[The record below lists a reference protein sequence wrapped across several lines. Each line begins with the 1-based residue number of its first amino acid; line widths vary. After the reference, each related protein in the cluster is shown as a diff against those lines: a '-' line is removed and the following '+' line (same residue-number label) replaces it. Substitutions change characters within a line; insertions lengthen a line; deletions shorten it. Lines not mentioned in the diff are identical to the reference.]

1 VQGGCYAEHRI
12 DSVTWN
18 GKTVP
23 VNSTS
28 FTVTLAPGA
37 GDTLTLQMK
46 RFSEDP
52 TELFPWDQQ

>member
-1 VQGGCYAEHRI
+1 
-12 DSVTWN
+12 
-18 GKTVP
+18 
-23 VNSTS
+23 
-28 FTVTLAPGA
+28 VTLAPGA